1 MYYSQRRFKNDRGAA
16 VPEFEAM
23 AMPMMAE
30 AMAEPMIENINFDAP
45 MMDDMAE
52 DMVID
57 EAPMGGAEP
66 AA

>member
-1 MYYSQRRFKNDRGAA
+1 
-16 VPEFEAM
+16 
-23 AMPMMAE
+23 
-30 AMAEPMIENINFDAP
+30 
-45 MMDDMAE
+45 MAE